1 MAKINTVFGFTDEV
15 TNPLKRMIQNVE
27 RSERSFSSLALK
39 LTGVNSAL
47 QIVSS
52 SMMKVKE
59 IGTVFGSFVS
69 EAGQYQMLLSR
80 LNVAFGNYEEAEKY
94 FKDIQ
99 NFAKNTPF
107 DVKGVTNAFIMLKNA
122 GMEAD
127 SLLGTISMIGD
138 LAQGNNQAFN
148 NMALN
153 MMQIKASGKATAQD
167 IKQFATFGVPIVQ
180 ALKDIGRE
188 GDYSFEAVYQ
198 AMVKLTSEGGKFYN
212 SMGAGSRTLEG
223 RMANLQDSISQ
234 FKNSIGKNILPA
246 VQSLQASMAGFFE
259 DLTDYVNK
267 LNIVTIRMADG
278 SIKEINRLEQFFMK
292 LRDSIDS
299 VIAIIIEL
307 STVAVIAGA
316 TMATAWAVANW
327 PITVGIVLITTF
339 LRVLFDLTQASND
352 ASIAMNGFANQCAG
366 AGAMFGM
373 VVGFISGLIGG
384 LMNIIYN
391 VIALVYNAIIY
402 VSEFILNIFT
412 HPINAIARL
421 FIDLGNIIL
430 QVLSTIAG
438 VIDLIFNTS
447 MSESLNKAS
456 RQIEAFKEKNF
467 GNVNFK
473 YQKLELKD
481 VQGIYSATMK
491 GGDIAGSIG
500 DMIDK
505 NLSGYNKLVEE
516 LGNKFTFD
524 SNGNVNVSDQ
534 SVLKIADNMEELIS
548 EMARNKFNLNLN
560 TLAPQVSMTNNIN
573 DKRGA
578 DYAINGFISA
588 LEKLS
593 GAY

>member
-15 TNPLKRMIQNVE
+15 TNPLRRMIQNVE

-107 DVKGVTNAFIMLKNA
+107 DVKGATDAFIMLKNA

-167 IKQFATFGVPIVQ
+167 IKQFATFGVPMAQ

-212 SMGAGSRTLEG
+212 SMGAGARTLEG

-259 DLTDYVNK
+259 DLTDYVNE
-267 LNIVTIRMADG
+267 LNVVTVRMADG
-278 SIKEINRLEQFFMK
+278 SIKEINRLEQFFIK
-292 LRDSIDS
+292 LRDSVDS

-327 PITVGIVLITTF
+327 PITLGIVLITTF
-339 LRVLFDLTQASND
+339 LRMLFDVTQASNE

-373 VVGFISGLIGG
+373 VVGFISGLIDG

-391 VIALVYNAIIY
+391 VIAVVYNAIVYI
-402 VSEFILNIFT
+402 SEFILNIFT

-430 QVLSTIAG
+430 QVLSPISG
-438 VIDLIFNTS
+438 VIDWIFNTK
-447 MSESLNKAS
+447 MNKTLNKTS
-456 RQIEAFKEKNF
+456 RQLEKFKKDKF
-467 GNVNFK
+467 GNVNFE

-481 VQGIYSATMK
+481 VQGVYSATMN
-491 GGDIAGSIG
+491 GGNIAGSIG
-500 DMIDK
+500 ALIDK
-505 NLSGYNKLVEE
+505 NLSNYNKSVEE

-524 SNGNVNVSDQ
+524 NNGNVNVSDQ

>member
-15 TNPLKRMIQNVE
+15 TNPLRRMTQNVE
-27 RSERSFSSLALK
+27 KSERSFSSLALK

-47 QIVSS
+47 QIVSAS
-52 SMMKVKE
+52 IMKVKE
-59 IGTVFGSFVS
+59 IGSVFGTFIS
-69 EAGQYQMLLSR
+69 EAGEYQMLLSR

-107 DVKGVTNAFIMLKNA
+107 DVKGATDAFIMLKNA

-167 IKQFATFGVPIVQ
+167 IKQFATFGVPMAQ
-180 ALKDIGRE
+180 AIKDIGRE
-188 GDYSFEAVYQ
+188 GDNSFESVYQ

-212 SMGAGSRTLEG
+212 SMGAGARTLEG

-259 DLTDYVNK
+259 DLTDYINE
-267 LNIVTIRMADG
+267 LNIVTVRMSDG

-292 LRDSIDS
+292 LKDSVDS
-299 VIAIIIEL
+299 VIAIIIQL
-307 STVAVIAGA
+307 STVAVVAGA
-316 TMATAWAVANW
+316 TMATAWAIANW
-327 PITVGIVLITTF
+327 PITIGIVLVTTF
-339 LRVLFDLTQASND
+339 LRVLFDLTQASNE
-352 ASIAMNGFANQCAG
+352 ASIAMNGFANQCSNAG
-366 AGAMFGM
+366 VIFGM
-373 VVGFISGLIGG
+373 VVGFIGGLVGG

-391 VIALVYNAIIY
+391 VIAVVYNAIMY
-402 VSEFILNIFT
+402 VSEFILNFFT

-430 QVLSTIAG
+430 QVLSMVAG
-438 VIDLIFNTS
+438 VIDWVFNTR
-447 MSESLNKAS
+447 MTEALNNAS
-456 RQIEAFKEKNF
+456 RQLEKFKEDKL
-467 GNVNFK
+467 GNVNYK
-473 YQKLELKD
+473 YTKMELKD
-481 VQGIYSATMK
+481 VQGIYSATMN
-491 GGDIAGSIG
+491 GGNIAGSIG
-500 DMIDK
+500 AIIDK
-505 NLSGYNKLVEE
+505 NLSGYNKPVEE

-524 SNGNVNVSDQ
+524 GNGNVNVSDQ
-534 SVLKIADNMEELIS
+534 SVLKIADNMDELIS

>member
-15 TNPLKRMIQNVE
+15 SNPLRRMIRNVE
-27 RSERSFSSLALK
+27 GSEKSFSSLALK

-47 QIVSS
+47 QIVSA

-59 IGTVFGSFVS
+59 IGSVFGTFVS

-80 LNVAFGNYEEAEKY
+80 MNVAFGNYEEAEKY

-107 DVKGVTNAFIMLKNA
+107 DVKGATDAFIMLKNA

-167 IKQFATFGVPIVQ
+167 IKQFATFGVPMAQ

-212 SMGAGSRTLEG
+212 SMGAGARTLEG

-234 FKNSIGKNILPA
+234 FKNSIGKNMLPA

-259 DLTDYVNK
+259 DLTDYVNE
-267 LNIVTIRMADG
+267 LNVVTVRMSDG

-292 LRDSIDS
+292 LRDSVDS

-327 PITVGIVLITTF
+327 PITLGIVLITTF
-339 LRVLFDLTQASND
+339 LRMLFDVTQASNE

-373 VVGFISGLIGG
+373 VVGFIGGLIGG

-391 VIALVYNAIIY
+391 VIAVVYNAIVYI
-402 VSEFILNIFT
+402 SEFILNIFT

-430 QVLSTIAG
+430 QVLSTVAG
-438 VIDLIFNTS
+438 VIDWMFNTK
-447 MSESLNKAS
+447 MTETLNKAS
-456 RQIEAFKEKNF
+456 RQLEKFKEDKF

-481 VQGIYSATMK
+481 VQGVYSATMN
-491 GGDIAGSIG
+491 GGNIAGSIG
-500 DMIDK
+500 ALIDK
-505 NLSGYNKLVEE
+505 NLSNYNKSVEE

>member
-15 TNPLKRMIQNVE
+15 TNPLRRMIRNVE
-27 RSERSFSSLALK
+27 SSEKSFSSLALK

-47 QIVSS
+47 QIVSA

-59 IGTVFGSFVS
+59 IGSVFGTFVS

-80 LNVAFGNYEEAEKY
+80 MNVAFGNYEEAEKY

-107 DVKGVTNAFIMLKNA
+107 DVKGATDAFIMLKNA

-167 IKQFATFGVPIVQ
+167 IKQFATFGVPMAQ

-212 SMGAGSRTLEG
+212 SMSAGSRTLEG

-234 FKNSIGKNILPA
+234 FKNSIGKNMLPA

-259 DLTDYVNK
+259 DLTDYVNE
-267 LNIVTIRMADG
+267 LNIVTVRMADG

-292 LRDSIDS
+292 LRDSVDS

-339 LRVLFDLTQASND
+339 LRMLFDVTQASNE

-373 VVGFISGLIGG
+373 VIGFISGLIGG

-391 VIALVYNAIIY
+391 VIAVVYNAIVY

-430 QVLSTIAG
+430 QVLSTVAG
-438 VIDLIFNTS
+438 VIDWIFNTK
-447 MSESLNKAS
+447 MTETLNKAS
-456 RQIEAFKEKNF
+456 RQLEKFKEDKF

-481 VQGIYSATMK
+481 VQGVYSATMN
-491 GGDIAGSIG
+491 GGNIAGSIG
-500 DMIDK
+500 ALIDK
-505 NLSGYNKLVEE
+505 NLSNYNKSVEE